1 MNIRHLFISGFAL
14 SLILSGCG
22 SNPEQDEAIQVTE
35 RTSDSGL
42 ISLSQKQF
50 ETMKMSWGSLENND
64 FSEELALQGMVKVPV
79 EGMQEIT
86 PFYGGYV
93 SDLSLIEG
101 QSVRRGQVL
110 FYLESP
116 EFVKLQQDYLEAASQ
131 LAYLK
136 AENDRQKTLFA
147 EQISAEKNYL
157 KANSEY
163 QGTLAKSEA
172 LKQQLKMIQI
182 DAESLTAQSIR
193 SKVPVVSPI
202 NGFVEEVFAVPG
214 SFLAASGKAMTLLNK
229 EHLHV
234 ELIVFEK
241 DAGKLRLGQHVK
253 VFLPDQPGKVMD
265 AEIHVIGQAIN
276 NERQL
281 NIHADMVNDEEER
294 SLVPGMYLEARV
306 QLDPQEGLALP
317 ETAVGEEDGK
327 YFIMVQ
333 QSQEGDTYQLKKVE
347 VDLGETQ
354 NGVVQ
359 VVPKSDIAPNAKI
372 LTKGIF
378 NLI

>member
-1 MNIRHLFISGFAL
+1 MNFQNVLISGLAL
-14 SLILSGCG
+14 SLILSGCS
-22 SNPEQDEAIQVTE
+22 SNSNQEEAIQVSE

-42 ISLSQKQF
+42 ITLSQKQF
-50 ETMKMSWGSLENND
+50 ETMKMTWGSLESND

-86 PFYGGYV
+86 PIYGGYV
-93 SDLSLIEG
+93 SGLSLIEG

-157 KANSEY
+157 KANSEF
-163 QGTLAKSEA
+163 QATLAKAEA

-182 DAESLTAQSIR
+182 DAESLTASTIR
-193 SKVPVVSPI
+193 SKIPVVSPI
-202 NGFVEEVFAVPG
+202 NGYVEEVFAVPG
-214 SFLAASGKAMTLLNK
+214 SYLAASGKAMTLLNK
-229 EHLHV
+229 DHLHV

-241 DAGKLRLGQHVK
+241 DATKLRIGQHVK
-253 VFLPDQPGKVMD
+253 VFLPDQPGTVMD

-276 NERQL
+276 KERQL
-281 NIHADMVNDEEER
+281 NVHADMINDEEER

-306 QLDPQEGLALP
+306 QLDPKEGLALP
-317 ETAVGEEDGK
+317 ETAVGEEDGH
-327 YFIMVQ
+327 YFILVQ
-333 QSQEGDTYQLKKVE
+333 ESQEGNNFQLRKVE
-347 VDLGETQ
+347 VDLGENQ
-354 NGVVQ
+354 GSFVQ
-359 VVPKSDIAPNAKI
+359 VIPKSDLSPNAKI